1 MKIKV
6 KFVLAILVLF
16 SFLSAKTEI
25 EVKTLICPENPLYG
39 TFKFELSP
47 PLIIGS
53 ETDDHYFFSS
63 LRKIIADNDGRIY
76 ALDNKAAR
84 IQVYNKNG
92 EYIETIGRKGQGPG
106 EFSVPYNFFMDEKGN
121 LFVLDTMARKI
132 IVFSDDWKYVK
143 SISFNEIG
151 LSHFFI
157 GKSGNIFFSTLASEP
172 EGNMYINFIKWDSK
186 ENTKRNIVSDFFL
199 KMIISRKGSFFYDH
213 PYLQHFY
220 FSRFAKDTVVFV
232 KSLEPTIHYF
242 SNEGEELYKV
252 LKEEKSER
260 ITKKEKEIVFSES
273 FEWLEEGRHDEV
285 FFPEHRPVY
294 SNLLVDE
301 ENRIYLERFKPIHD
315 KSTRY
320 SYYVFNEKGRY
331 LYNLALNFRMEF
343 IKDGY
348 VYTIKTDEESGKTSL
363 LRYQIK
369 NWNQIRKESNS
380 KTSKNQE
387 A

>member
-6 KFVLAILVLF
+6 KFVLIIFALF

-53 ETDDHYFFSS
+53 ETDDRYFFFS
-63 LRKIIADNDGRIY
+63 LRKIIADSDGQIY

-92 EYIETIGRKGQGPG
+92 EYVETIGRKGQGPG

-143 SISFNEIG
+143 SISFNEIA
-151 LSHFFI
+151 LSHFFVD
-157 GKSGNIFFSTLASEP
+157 KSGNIFFSTLTTKP
-172 EGNMYINFIKWDSK
+172 EGNMYINFIKWDPK
-186 ENTKRNIVSDFFL
+186 ENMKRKIASDFFL
-199 KMIISRKGSFFYDH
+199 KMIISRKGSFFYGH
-213 PYLQHFY
+213 PYLQHYY
-220 FSRFAKDTVVFV
+220 FLPLVGNNVVFV
-232 KSLEPTIHYF
+232 KSLEPAIHYF

-273 FEWLEEGRHDEV
+273 FEWLEEGRHEEV
-285 FFPEHRPVY
+285 FFPEFRPVY
-294 SNLLVDE
+294 SNLLVDD
-301 ENRIYLERFKPIHD
+301 ENRIYLERFKPMNE

-331 LYNLALNFRMEF
+331 LYNLVLNFRMEF
-343 IKDGY
+343 IKNGY
-348 VYTIKTDEESGKTSL
+348 VYTIKTDEESGETSL
-363 LRYQIK
+363 LRYKIE
-369 NWNQIRKESNS
+369 NWNKI
-380 KTSKNQE
+380 KTGS
-387 A
+387 